1 MIQICK
7 NSSTKDVGK
16 VIPGLFP
23 DIDNLLEN
31 HKIGDTSAQVVYNQL
46 SEIAKVGF
54 RINDDFDAIVLSR
67 ALNSFL
73 KSGLQPNQGHG
84 SSQQAGSSA
93 PVVSSDVSSPSE

>member
-7 NSSTKDVGK
+7 NSPTKDVGK

-23 DIDNLLEN
+23 DIDDLLEN

-46 SEIAKVGF
+46 SEIAQVGF

-67 ALNSFL
+67 AL

-93 PVVSSDVSSPSE
+93 PVGSSDVSSPSE